1 MSQAPDL
8 ETGITESGLSYVTV
22 DSYRKWLSE
31 NMAIILTDDSANNS
45 QLEDNDNIIISLL
58 TGEST
63 VDSKISSRYCTPVN
77 ISTSQKS
84 GALIRIMVYTFATY
98 ALYGRRGITEQI
110 QAQYNTYMKLLVS
123 ISDGSASLPDAECV
137 SSKVTSGYTFS
148 KNFLEMDIYICPKS
162 IVYLIIKNL

>member
-1 MSQAPDL
+1 MSQTPDL
-8 ETGITESGLSYVTV
+8 ETGIAESGLSYVTV

-31 NMAIILTDDSANNS
+31 NMTTILTDDTIDNS
-45 QLEDNDNIIISLL
+45 NVEEDNILVALL

-63 VDSKISSRYCTPVN
+63 VESKISSRYCTPIN
-77 ISTSQKS
+77 TEISKKS

-137 SSKVTSGYTFS
+137 SVKVSSGYTFS
-148 KNFLEMDIYICPKS
+148 NNFLEMDI
-162 IVYLIIKNL
+162 